1 MSYDAESLYKTA
13 YQKMLSYRAETV
25 SDKENVLNKVS
36 QTYSDGHLDGI
47 DSCLAILKST
57 HMILELDGDAE

>member
-1 MSYDAESLYKTA
+1 MSYDAVSLYKTA
-13 YQKMLSYRAETV
+13 YTKMLSYRADLV

-36 QTYSDGHLDGI
+36 QTYLDGHLDGI

-57 HMILELDGDAE
+57 HMLLELDGDNE

>member
-1 MSYDAESLYKTA
+1 MSYDAVSLYKTVYA
-13 YQKMLSYRAETV
+13 KMLSYRTDLV

-36 QTYSDGHLDGI
+36 QTYLNGQLDGI

-57 HMILELDGDAE
+57 HMVLDMDDEF